1 MRNLKV
7 QNSSTQNDLY
17 SQKYRQIS
25 TVKILNSLAR
35 TIELLNFF
43 CGPSCDSFAR
53 SCTLTFCVKV
63 EECIPVINLT
73 PLRKEKRR
81 SVWFAGRVAANKGRR
96 IKRKMETDYG
106 ATSRSIG
113 G

>member
-7 QNSSTQNDLY
+7 QKYSRQNDLY

-25 TVKILNSLAR
+25 TVKILNSLPR

-43 CGPSCDSFAR
+43 CGPSCHSFAR
-53 SCTLTFCVKV
+53 SCTLTLRIKV
-63 EECIPVINLT
+63 EEYIAVINLT
-73 PLRKEKRR
+73 PLREEKRR
-81 SVWFAGRVAANKGRR
+81 SVWLAGRVAANKGRR